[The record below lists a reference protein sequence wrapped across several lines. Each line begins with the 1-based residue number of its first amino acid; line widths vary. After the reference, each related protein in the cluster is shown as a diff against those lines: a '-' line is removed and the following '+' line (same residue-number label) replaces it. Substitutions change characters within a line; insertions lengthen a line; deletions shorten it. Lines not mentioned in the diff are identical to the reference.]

1 MRMRRR
7 TAGGYDIL
15 AEECIDQ
22 RGPPS
27 LELTDHRHLD
37 LAGTQAIEQT
47 PGPDCLWT
55 PVSLCRR
62 FLGWAPQLVEL
73 AGMVPLLHARCG

>member
-1 MRMRRR
+1 MRRR

-22 RGPPS
+22 RGRTS
-27 LELTDHRHLD
+27 LQPTDHHQK
-37 LAGTQAIEQT
+37 LARTQAIEQT

-62 FLGWAPQLVEL
+62 FLGWPPQLVEL
-73 AGMVPLLHARCG
+73 AGMVPLLHARCR